1 MEDLVLAR
9 IDTVMAQYPQ
19 CCACEQ
25 CRLDIMALALNHLP
39 PRYISS
45 HKGDVFT
52 RIDEMSGQY
61 EVEVIR
67 AIVRAVEQVQ
77 AHPRHG
83 ENAG

>member
-9 IDTVMAQYPQ
+9 MDKVMAQYPQ
-19 CCACEQ
+19 CCRCEQ
-25 CRLDIMALALNHLP
+25 CRLDIAALALNNLP

-61 EVEVIR
+61 EVAVIK
-67 AIVRAVEQVQ
+67 ALVKAVEVVQ
-77 AHPRHG
+77 AHPRHK
-83 ENAG
+83 EKS